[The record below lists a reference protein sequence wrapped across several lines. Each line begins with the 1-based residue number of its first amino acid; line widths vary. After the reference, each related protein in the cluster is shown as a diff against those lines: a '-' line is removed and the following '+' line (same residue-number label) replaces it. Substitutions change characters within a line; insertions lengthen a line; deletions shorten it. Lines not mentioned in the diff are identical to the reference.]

1 MKRRSRIRAAL
12 IWLLALGFAVVLVVA
27 GGLWAIDFFK
37 QPAAKLLQGCS
48 AQVAD
53 QKYQLA
59 PDQAEN
65 AALISAIALRRGLPP
80 RAATIAI
87 AVAMQESKIRNISYG
102 DRDSVGMFQ
111 QRPSQ
116 GWGTVEQIM
125 DPVYSIN
132 AFYDGLVKIPNYQNL
147 TVTEA
152 GDAVQR
158 SAYPL
163 AYGQHE
169 PMARA
174 FASALT
180 GYSTAALSCTLDV
193 PPASGVPDDV
203 IGKLQTSFG
212 SIGAAYDGTAIR
224 IQAQDNAAWA
234 YAQWAV
240 SNAQK
245 LGIVQVSFAGERWQ
259 RANNDGGANR
269 GWQPADGAS
278 SQEVVIVLQATQSTG

>member
-1 MKRRSRIRAAL
+1 MA
-12 IWLLALGFAVVLVVA
+12 FAIVLVIA
-27 GGLWAIDFFK
+27 GGLWAVDFFK
-37 QPAAKLLQGCS
+37 QAPAKLLQGCS
-48 AQVAD
+48 AMVGEE
-53 QKYQLA
+53 KYQLA

-65 AALISAIALRRGLPP
+65 VALISAVALRRGLPP

-116 GWGTVEQIM
+116 GWGSIEQIM

-132 AFYDGLVKIPNYQNL
+132 AFYNGLIKIADYQNL
-147 TVTEA
+147 TITEA

-158 SAYPL
+158 SAYPT

-180 GYSTAALSCTLDV
+180 GYSPAALSCTLEVAPTDGV
-193 PPASGVPDDV
+193 PEEVTAKLQNSFGAIGATSDGTTIRIPASENTG
-203 IGKLQTSFG
+203 
-212 SIGAAYDGTAIR
+212 
-224 IQAQDNAAWA
+224 WA

-240 SNAQK
+240 ANAQK
-245 LGIVQVSFAGERWQ
+245 LGINQVSFGGERWQ
-259 RANNDGGANR
+259 RNTNDGGANR
-269 GWQPADGAS
+269 GWQPAEGS
-278 SQEVVIVLQATQSTG
+278 SGQEVAIVLHSGALQSSPS

>member
-1 MKRRSRIRAAL
+1 MKRKSKLRAAL
-12 IWLLALGFAVVLVVA
+12 IWLLAMAFAVVLVIA

-37 QPAAKLLQGCS
+37 QSPAKLLQGCF
-48 AQVAD
+48 AMVGE

-65 AALISAIALRRGLPP
+65 AALISAVGLRRGLPP

-132 AFYDGLVKIPNYQNL
+132 AFYDGLVKVPDYQNL
-147 TVTEA
+147 TITQA

-158 SAYPL
+158 SAFPE
-163 AYGQHE
+163 AYSQHE

-174 FASALT
+174 FASALS
-180 GYSTAALSCTLDV
+180 GYSIAALNCTLDA
-193 PPASGVPDDV
+193 PPAAGVPGEV
-203 IGKLQTSFG
+203 ISSLQSSFG
-212 SIGAAYDGTAIR
+212 GTGAAFDGTAIR
-224 IQAQDNAAWA
+224 IPASDNAGWS
-234 YAQWAV
+234 YAHWAV
-240 SNAQK
+240 SNAK
-245 LGIVQVSFAGERWQ
+245 DLGIIQVTFAGQRWQ
-259 RANNDGGANR
+259 RANNDNGANR
-269 GWQPADGAS
+269 GWQPAVASS
-278 SQEVVIVLQATQSTG
+278 SQEVVVALQPSQSPG